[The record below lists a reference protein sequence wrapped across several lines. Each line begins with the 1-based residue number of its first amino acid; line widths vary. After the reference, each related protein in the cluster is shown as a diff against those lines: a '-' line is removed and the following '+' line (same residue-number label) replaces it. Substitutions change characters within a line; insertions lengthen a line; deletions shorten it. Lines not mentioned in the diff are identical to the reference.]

1 MAGQGG
7 VAPAWARAVELFPPS
22 DRILSTIL
30 TRQAERYRDRVLLV
44 SGETRW
50 TYSQT
55 VAVAAASAKLLVDA
69 GIRPGDRVA
78 LMCSN
83 RPEFLQVYLGCAWFG
98 AIVVPINTALRGLQ
112 LSHIFR
118 NSRPALLVVEA
129 PFLAAV
135 ETIEADVERPVRT
148 WCIGAMLATHGAKGR
163 LAPLPTLGAGASAGA
178 ARPGDTVAILYTSG
192 TTGPAKGVCCPQ
204 AQLFWWGIYSARAL
218 GIRDG
223 DVLFTTLPLFHTNAL
238 NAFYQAVLNACTYVL
253 EPKFS
258 ASGFWA
264 AARRH
269 DATVAYLLGAM
280 ATILLAQPNTAD
292 DSTHRVRVALGGG
305 VPGQLHRPFL
315 EQFGVPLVDGY
326 GSTETN
332 FVFAGPIPSDRPGT
346 MGFLVDGVEARIV
359 DPDDAELP
367 EGQAGELVLRSSEPF
382 AFATGYF
389 GMPDKTVEAWRNL
402 WFHTG
407 DRVVRDPDGHY
418 RFIDRM
424 KDSIRRRGENVSS
437 WEVEQAI
444 LSHPAVAACA
454 IYPLPSELG
463 EDEVAAAI
471 QMEPDQ
477 SLEPVQIIRH
487 CEGQIAYFAIPR
499 YVRFV
504 DQMPLTENGKIKKGA
519 LRDAGVTVDTWD
531 REAAGV
537 RLRRYDSQPLR
548 HFLCNVS
555 LTAPLSSSSSAISP
569 LRRSGG
575 TAASSDASHEP
586 WLFAM
591 RRNAFRPSTVMQTI
605 CTRRSRFDGV
615 RVM

>member
-1 MAGQGG
+1 VTESNVQATADDAVGEGRA
-7 VAPAWARAVELFPPS
+7 APAWARAVELFPPS

-30 TRQAERYRDRVLLV
+30 TRQAERYDDRVLLV

-50 TYSQT
+50 TYAQT
-55 VAVAAASAKLLVDA
+55 AAIAAASAQTLARA

-83 RPEFLQVYLGCAWFG
+83 RPEFLQVYLGCAWLG
-98 AIVVPINTALRGLQ
+98 AIVVPINTALRGFQ

-118 NSRPALLVVEA
+118 NSRPALLVIETL
-129 PFLAAV
+129 FLAAI
-135 ETIEADVERPVRT
+135 ETVEADVELPPQT
-148 WCIGAMLATHGAKGR
+148 WTIGSVAETSEAKISS
-163 LAPLPTLGAGASAGA
+163 LPLPALAAGAPAGA
-178 ARPGDTVAILYTSG
+178 VRPGDTVAILYTSG

-204 AQLFWWGIYSARAL
+204 AQLFWWGVYSARAL
-218 GIRDG
+218 GIREG

-238 NAFYQAVLNACTYVL
+238 NAFYQAILNGCTYVL

-269 DATVAYLLGAM
+269 NAAVGYLLGAM
-280 ATILLAQPNTAD
+280 ASMLLAQPSTAD
-292 DSTHRVRVALGGG
+292 DSAHRLRVALGGG
-305 VPGQLHRPFL
+305 VPPQIHRPFF
-315 EQFGVPLVDGY
+315 ERFGVPLVDGY

-346 MGFLVDGVEARIV
+346 MGYLADGVEARIV
-359 DPDDAELP
+359 DADDSELP
-367 EGQAGELVLRSSEPF
+367 DGQAGELVLRALEPF

-389 GMPDKTVEAWRNL
+389 GMPEKTVEAWRNL
-402 WFHTG
+402 WFHSG

-454 IYPLPSELG
+454 IFPLPSELG

-471 QMEPDQ
+471 LLEPCQ
-477 SLEPVQIIRH
+477 SLQPVDIIRH
-487 CEGQIAYFAIPR
+487 CEGRIAHFAIPR
-499 YVRFV
+499 YVRIV
-504 DQMPLTENGKIKKGA
+504 SQMPLTENGKIKKGV
-519 LRDAGVTVDTWD
+519 LREAGVTTDTWD
-531 REAAGV
+531 REAAGI
-537 RLRRYDSQPLR
+537 RLRR
-548 HFLCNVS
+548 
-555 LTAPLSSSSSAISP
+555 
-569 LRRSGG
+569 
-575 TAASSDASHEP
+575 
-586 WLFAM
+586 
-591 RRNAFRPSTVMQTI
+591 
-605 CTRRSRFDGV
+605 
-615 RVM
+615 

>member
-1 MAGQGG
+1 MSFRRDLTEGDLQANASDMAGQGDA
-7 VAPAWARAVELFPPS
+7 APAWARAIAQFPPP
-22 DRILSTIL
+22 DRILSRIL
-30 TRQAERYRDRVLLV
+30 TRQAERYGDRVLLV
-44 SGETRW
+44 SEQVRW

-55 VAVAAASAKLLVDA
+55 AAIAAASAQTLVDA
-69 GIRPGDRVA
+69 GIKAGDRVA

-83 RPEFLQVYLGCAWFG
+83 RPEFLQVYLGCAWLG

-118 NSRPALLVVEA
+118 NARPSLLVVEA
-129 PFLAAV
+129 SFLAAIG
-135 ETIEADVERPVRT
+135 TIEADVELPSRIWT
-148 WCIGAMLATHGAKGR
+148 IGAVAEINEAMIAT
-163 LAPLPTLGAGASAGA
+163 APLPALRDGAPA
-178 ARPGDTVAILYTSG
+178 AAVRPGDTVAILYTSG

-238 NAFYQAVLNACTYVL
+238 NAFYQAVLNGCTYVL

-280 ATILLAQPNTAD
+280 ATMLLAQPNSAD
-292 DSTHRVRVALGGG
+292 DSNHRVRVALGGG
-305 VPGQLHRPFL
+305 VPAQFHRPFL
-315 EQFGVPLVDGY
+315 ERFGVPLVDGY

-332 FVFAGPIPSDRPGT
+332 FVFAGAIPSDRPGT
-346 MGFLVDGVEARIV
+346 MGYLADGVEARIV
-359 DPDDAELP
+359 DPDDSALP
-367 EGQAGELVLRSSEPF
+367 GGQAGELVLRSSEPF

-437 WEVEQAI
+437 WEVEQTI

-471 QMEPDQ
+471 LLEPDQ
-477 SLEPVQIIRH
+477 SLEPVDIIRH

-499 YVRFV
+499 YLRFV
-504 DQMPLTENGKIKKGA
+504 DQMPLTENGKIKKGV
-519 LRDAGVTVDTWD
+519 LRDAGVTADTWD

-537 RLRRYDSQPLR
+537 RLRR
-548 HFLCNVS
+548 
-555 LTAPLSSSSSAISP
+555 
-569 LRRSGG
+569 
-575 TAASSDASHEP
+575 
-586 WLFAM
+586 
-591 RRNAFRPSTVMQTI
+591 
-605 CTRRSRFDGV
+605 
-615 RVM
+615 